1 MVQGSVSDY
10 TLLGDQLMGQRM
22 VVLFTRVDAPLP
34 EVGNVYLLS
43 EETTNSSGETTI
55 QGEQQY
61 IRVTKVEWEIRTYE
75 DDRGTFE
82 RMWLK
87 LEIGNAL
94 RRTFPGLPA
103 VERLTRDVADVKT
116 KFRLTQVAD
125 ASRYYGI
132 VRLEEAIAPGDL
144 EIKAETI
151 FGQLVPSATVES
163 PVVDVQAGAD
173 RVNLQQCGS
182 AYSLLLPNNDERTL
196 GFGRAIT
203 PGTLILNTRS
213 DNGQGQVLNAD
224 NSVYAD
230 VQYEEGII
238 VSRGSAIPAS
248 GSSAVT
254 AAPAVAITDT
264 AHTDAEEV
272 KLANRGYNYTRT
284 LRPIPQPGTLFVD
297 YMAQG
302 RWYRMQ
308 DNGNGQMSDEFGG
321 AGTIDYASGS
331 VIVTLGALP
340 DTGSFIIYSWAT
352 PDNYEIRQQDQEIDP
367 GYIMLEVSAGD
378 IVPNSLTITWESGG
392 GGATVTAT
400 DDGNGN
406 LTGAATG
413 RVVYGNGRIGI
424 RPNLVPD
431 SGAIFSVEYDQGFA
445 VTETP
450 ALTQV
455 GQSVTFTISDAPIR
469 PGSFAA
475 EYQVQEVRNQPHS
488 HGFQGPGAVNNVTL
502 TKTVTDDGA
511 GGLVG
516 ASGSIN
522 YTTGE
527 VTLFTDYDYT
537 RTSTAVWTNPE
548 TGARETYDRISG
560 EVAVLSSA
568 VTVKYQLD
576 SVLPETLTETID
588 AEDVSFNLTPLT
600 RRYIIPGSI
609 EFTWAGQRYI
619 DREGLIYTDWTRQT
633 GAALAV
639 GTIDYSSGEV
649 TLQQYTGGGSNAVQM
664 HSMLLTPGAWFAD
677 GFYFR
682 TPGAPLRPGSLFIR
696 ANLDNG
702 TQITG
707 SANFTGTIDSADMQ
721 GTVNWETGIVDVR
734 FGRYVQDSTLTVEQK
749 AEPWYNAANI
759 ETDGTIWVPHR
770 VVPYTAKFNAV
781 VYSMMPLDASIL
793 GLDPVRL
800 PIDGR
805 VPIIRAGEVIVIHNT
820 QETDAGTVTAGQLIT
835 LPRDELA
842 GAWLT
847 DSTGLKVDPELYT
860 VNRLAGTITIDA
872 LADLSTYDMPLA
884 AHHRVEDMALVN
896 EAEINGQ
903 LRLVGAIP
911 RAYDPADTWISSA
924 MIFGP
929 LGSRARNVFSQAS
942 WTSVWSDQRIGSS
955 TNAQYNNVLYPITV
969 NNSNAIRERWAI
981 IFTSSTTFNV
991 VGETVGVIT
1000 TGNTSADCTPINPVT
1015 GEPYFTIYAAGW
1027 GGGWAT
1033 NNVLRFNTDAAHA
1046 PIWIA
1051 RTTISGTPTAD
1062 DDSFKLQI
1070 RGDAD

>member
-1 MVQGSVSDY
+1 
-10 TLLGDQLMGQRM
+10 
-22 VVLFTRVDAPLP
+22 
-34 EVGNVYLLS
+34 
-43 EETTNSSGETTI
+43 
-55 QGEQQY
+55 
-61 IRVTKVEWEIRTYE
+61 VTKVEHEIRTYE
-75 DDRGTFE
+75 DDRGTFQ
-82 RMWLK
+82 RMWLR

-103 VERLTRDVADVKT
+103 VERLTRDAAGVRT

-144 EIKAETI
+144 EIKAETM

-173 RVNLQQCGS
+173 RINLQQAG
-182 AYSLLLPNNDERTL
+182 AVYSLSLPNNAERTL
-196 GFGRAIT
+196 GVGRAIT
-203 PGTLILNTRS
+203 PGTLTINTRS

-224 NSVYAD
+224 GSVYAD

-238 VSRGSAIPAS
+238 VSRGSAIPTT
-248 GSSAVT
+248 GSSAVS

-272 KLANRGYNYTRT
+272 KLANRGYNYVRT

-308 DNGNGQMSDEFGG
+308 DNGNGQLSDAFGG
-321 AGTIDYASGS
+321 AGTIDYTTGS

-340 DTGSFIIYSWAT
+340 DTGSMIIYTWAT
-352 PDNYEIRQQDQEIDP
+352 PDHYEIRQQDQEIDP

-431 SGAIFSVEYDQGFA
+431 SGAIFQVEYDRGFA

-450 ALTQV
+450 ALTKV
-455 GQSVTFTISDAPIR
+455 GQSVTFTVADAPIR

-475 EYQVQEVRNQPHS
+475 EYQVQEVRNQPS
-488 HGFQGPGAVNNVTL
+488 GWAFQGPGSSNNVTL

-527 VTLFTDYDYT
+527 VTIFTDYDYT
-537 RTSTAVWTNPE
+537 RSSTAVWTNPV
-548 TGARETYDRISG
+548 TGARETYERTSG

-576 SVLPETLTETID
+576 SVLPETLTDTID
-588 AEDVSFNLTPLT
+588 AEDVTFNLTPLT
-600 RRYIIPGSI
+600 RRYIVPGSV
-609 EFTWAGQRYI
+609 EFTWSGKRYI
-619 DREGLIYTDWTRQT
+619 DREGLIYTDWSRQS

-649 TLQQYTGGGSNAVQM
+649 TLQQYTGGGSNAVTM
-664 HSMLLTPGAWFAD
+664 HSMLLTPGTWFAD
-677 GFYFR
+677 GFHFR

-696 ANLDNG
+696 ANIDNG

-707 SANFTGTIDSADMQ
+707 SANFTGSIDSADMQ
-721 GTVNWETGIVDVR
+721 GTINWETGIVDVR
-734 FGRYVQDSTLTVEQK
+734 FGRYQQDSTLTAEQK
-749 AEPWYNAANI
+749 AEPWYNAVNVQP
-759 ETDGTIWVPHR
+759 DGTIWVPHR
-770 VVPYTAKFNAV
+770 VVPYTARFNAV

-805 VPIIRAGEVIVIHNT
+805 VPIIRAGEIIVIHNT
-820 QETDAGTVTAGQLIT
+820 QTIDIGTPSAGQTIN
-835 LPRDELA
+835 LPRTELA

-847 DSTGLKVDPELYT
+847 DESGIKVDPDLYT
-860 VNRLAGTITIDA
+860 VNRQAGTLTLDA
-872 LADLSTYDMPLA
+872 AADLSAYDMPLT

-911 RAYDPADTWISSA
+911 RAYNPADTWISSA
-924 MIFGP
+924 MIFGD
-929 LGSRARNVFSQAS
+929 LGSRARNVFTQAT
-942 WTSVWSDQRIGSS
+942 WTSVWSDQRIGSP
-955 TNAQYNNVLYPITV
+955 TTAQYNNVLYPITV

-981 IFTSSTTFNV
+981 IFAGSTTTFNV
-991 VGETVGVIT
+991 VGETVGVIA
-1000 TGNTSADCTPINPVT
+1000 TGNTSTDCTPINPVT